1 MMEFDIG
8 ALVRDLRKIT
18 VETGHM
24 SAACL
29 GCGYEHNCSVHGC
42 ALIRSAA
49 DALEQTEADWQRIA
63 NALADAG
70 VHEQRLA
77 NQLRESEAARSDL
90 GKRLAAAEKRLA
102 ADEVTT

>member
-1 MMEFDIG
+1 MEFDIG
-8 ALVRDLRKIT
+8 ALVRDLRKIA

-24 SAACL
+24 SEACL
-29 GCGYEHNCSVHGC
+29 GCGYECLCSIHGC

-49 DALEQTEADWQRIA
+49 DALEQAEADWQRIA
-63 NALADAG
+63 DALAAAG
-70 VHEQRLA
+70 ANERRLE

-90 GKRLAAAEKRLA
+90 ARRLIAAERRLA

>member
-1 MMEFDIG
+1 MEFDIG
-8 ALVRDLRKIT
+8 ALVRDLRTIT

-49 DALEQTEADWQRIA
+49 DALEQAEADWQQIA
-63 NALADAG
+63 DALAAAG
-70 VHEQRLA
+70 ANERRLA

-90 GKRLAAAEKRLA
+90 ARRLISAERRLA